1 MPDGKMEKMDKLQQ
15 DIRIFYE
22 KESALVSSP
31 FITQFNQ
38 VNHELFSRVFK
49 SLGIPLK
56 KNCVILDVG
65 CGRGLLS
72 TQFGD
77 ETIYVGIDLAVQKTI
92 FSLKDKHRAFV
103 QSDGHYL
110 PIKSNAIDLLV
121 CLDSFEHYP
130 NMARAAAEF
139 RRVLKKDGDLFLSI
153 PTYSNVAGLVKKFYE
168 KSGRVEKY
176 SWAPFDFWKKQELE
190 QFIIPAKIKRIFRQA
205 GFTELRFVGY
215 KEEIVVGV
223 FPWIWHPRM
232 PKKAASLLYHIFAL
246 FSGLINRLLPA
257 LSLHTFWRI
266 RPEA

>member
-1 MPDGKMEKMDKLQQ
+1 MEKMGKQQQ

-38 VNHELFSRVFK
+38 VNQELFSRVFK

-56 KNCVILDVG
+56 KNSLVLDVG

-77 ETIYVGIDLAVQKTI
+77 ETRYVGIDLAVQKTV
-92 FSLKDKHRAFV
+92 FSLKEKHRSFV

-110 PIKSNAIDLLV
+110 PIQSNTIDLLV

-130 NMARAAAEF
+130 DMARAAAEF
-139 RRVLKKDGDLFLSI
+139 RRVLKQDGDLFLSV
-153 PTYSNVAGLVKKFYE
+153 PTYSNVAGLVKMFYE
-168 KSGRVEKY
+168 KNGLVDAS

-190 QFIIPAKIKRIFRQA
+190 QFITPAKIKNIFHQA
-205 GFTELRFVGY
+205 GFTDLCFVGY

-232 PKKAASLLYHIFAL
+232 PKKAASLLYHVFAL
-246 FSGLINRLLPA
+246 FSGFINRLFPA

-266 RPEA
+266 RP